1 MTEARDADSR
11 SDEARMNGA
20 RPWLTAGVFAL
31 GGAGVMVGLGQL
43 LSLAGLGC
51 TALCRPEFA
60 SVTGAVIGLL
70 AIPRRS

>member
-1 MTEARDADSR
+1 MSGATDGDSR
-11 SDEARMNGA
+11 RDEPMASGA